1 MVTKGSG
8 DIELELFDASAIQNV
23 VKSVE
28 GSMSMTGEMIKWV
41 YISNMR
47 LCIQFT
53 NGKEYSF
60 PLAGGH
66 LFD

>member
-1 MVTKGSG
+1 MVTKGTS
-8 DIELELFDASAIQNV
+8 DIELELFDASAIENV

-28 GSMSMTGEMIKWV
+28 GSMCMNGEMIKFIF
-41 YISNMR
+41 ISNMR
-47 LCIQFT
+47 LCITFT

-66 LFD
+66 LLD